1 MKGGMV
7 HEVLPPCVENS
18 DEAGLDP
25 ETLTRKFRERL
36 GGGFEK
42 NIVNDFSVSQGKG
55 VELVR
60 QGEDDVEVL
69 DGEELFPPCLD
80 PLLFLQELA
89 LRTVPV
95 PARVVGY
102 LAMAALLALVD
113 VSPQI
118 CRSADL
124 DGVHGAQ
131 VSEGELMSF
140 SVRGAVSAEDVGHL
154 RGLHGRNELLCVEGA
169 RDVREALRAH
179 VEVDDRRSQ
188 GPMSQ

>member
-1 MKGGMV
+1 MV
-7 HEVLPPCVENS
+7 HEVLSPRVKNGNEP
-18 DEAGLDP
+18 GLHP

-42 NIVNDFSVSQGKG
+42 DVIENLPVSQGKG
-55 VELVR
+55 IELVR

-80 PLLFLQELA
+80 PLLFLQELT
-89 LRTVPV
+89 LRAVPV

-102 LAMAALLALVD
+102 LEVAALLALVD
-113 VSPQI
+113 VSPQT

-131 VSEGELMSF
+131 V
-140 SVRGAVSAEDVGHL
+140 VRGSLWASRYEGPYLRKMSATSAWFMEGRATL
-154 RGLHGRNELLCVEGA
+154 CRGGSSRARGFSGSHEGR
-169 RDVREALRAH
+169 
-179 VEVDDRRSQ
+179 RRWS
-188 GPMSQ
+188 

>member
-1 MKGGMV
+1 MV
-7 HEVLPPCVENS
+7 HEVLSPRVKNGN
-18 DEAGLDP
+18 EAGLHP

-42 NIVNDFSVSQGKG
+42 DVIENLPVSQGKG
-55 VELVR
+55 IELVR
-60 QGEDDVEVL
+60 QGEDDMEVL

-80 PLLFLQELA
+80 PLLFLQELT
-89 LRTVPV
+89 LRAVPV

-102 LAMAALLALVD
+102 LEVAALLALVD

-131 VSEGELMSF
+131 VSSGGAYGRLGTRGRICGRRRPPPRGSWKERATLCRGGSSRARGFSGSHEG
-140 SVRGAVSAEDVGHL
+140 
-154 RGLHGRNELLCVEGA
+154 
-169 RDVREALRAH
+169 
-179 VEVDDRRSQ
+179 RRRWS
-188 GPMSQ
+188 